1 MLYRG
6 DKAVVRF
13 HNGTTYALPAEP
25 LRKVGI
31 QPQGRF
37 VLLVT
42 RVGGDVSDISVEP
55 PPKARPP
62 MPRRPTPKVMVKDGR
77 KLITR
82 R

>member
-6 DKAVVRF
+6 KKAVVRF

-25 LRKVGI
+25 MKKVGI
-31 QPQGRF
+31 KKGGRF

-42 RVGGDVSDISVEP
+42 RSAGNVVEVRIEP
-55 PPKARPP
+55 PPRARPP
-62 MPRRPTPKVMVKDGR
+62 LPRRPTPKVVVKDGR